1 MYLVLREGRG
11 QSLRTAP
18 SRQWLRD
25 LRSEHDNWLEIQD
38 EAGLTRVSADPWN
51 GETEVSGLVEWG
63 DQGYQ
68 IN

>member
-1 MYLVLREGRG
+1 MRG
-11 QSLRTAP
+11 
-18 SRQWLRD
+18 
-25 LRSEHDNWLEIQD
+25 LRSEHDIWLEIQD

-51 GETEVSGLVEWG
+51 GETEVSGLVEWR